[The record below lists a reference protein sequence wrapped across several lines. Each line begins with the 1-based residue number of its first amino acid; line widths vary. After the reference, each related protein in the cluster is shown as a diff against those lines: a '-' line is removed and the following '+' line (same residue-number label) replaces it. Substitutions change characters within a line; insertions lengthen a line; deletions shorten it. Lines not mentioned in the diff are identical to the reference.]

1 MTESHDVIQLLTE
14 DHRAIVGLA
23 ERLDA
28 AEDPT
33 VVKDLF
39 LHVVERLAAHEAAET
54 QVLFPAVRASSP
66 AGAGEAT
73 SRMNEHDEINELL
86 AEMRSLPPDGL
97 AFAKRA
103 SALLL
108 DIQNHFQAEEDDL
121 FPRLTAAMQPIE
133 LFRLGAEVHRVMEH
147 APAFPAEPPK
157 ARLL

>member
-14 DHRAIVGLA
+14 DHRDIVALA

-33 VVKDLF
+33 VVKALF
-39 LHVVERLAAHEAAET
+39 LHVVERLAAHEAAEQ
-54 QVLFPAVRASSP
+54 QVLFPAARATSP
-66 AGAGEAT
+66 VGAGEAT

-86 AEMRSLPPDGL
+86 VEMRSLPPDGL

-108 DIQNHFQAEEDDL
+108 DVQNHFQAEEDDL
-121 FPRLTAAMQPIE
+121 FPRLVAAMQTRE
-133 LFRLGAEVHRVMEH
+133 LFRLGAEVTRVMEH
-147 APAFPAEPPK
+147 APAFPTEPPR
-157 ARLL
+157 ARLR